1 VSGSTTYAL
10 LAVPFLGVAVL
21 VAVVAGLVAARRTG
35 DPERARRRRR
45 VTLVS
50 AVVAGIAL
58 VVMTLVFNNVIVGLG
73 VVAYDPA
80 KTLGIRTGLFPVED
94 LAYSLGAVVL
104 LPALWTLLGGPDA
117 GRDRR
122 DGAGTRDRRDRAG
135 ATTPRPAA
143 ASRPTRPT
151 REGEPSA

>member
-1 VSGSTTYAL
+1 MTGTSTYAL

-21 VAVVAGLVAARRTG
+21 VAVVAGLVAARRAG
-35 DPERARRRRR
+35 DPVRARRRRR
-45 VTLVS
+45 ITLVS
-50 AVVAGIAL
+50 AVVAGVAL

-73 VVAYDPA
+73 IVAYDPA

-104 LPALWTLLGGPDA
+104 LPALWSLLGGPDA

-122 DGAGTRDRRDRAG
+122 GSTA
-135 ATTPRPAA
+135 ATTSRRAA
-143 ASRPTRPT
+143 PTRPTRPT
-151 REGEPSA
+151 REGEPRA

>member
-1 VSGSTTYAL
+1 MTGTSTYAL
-10 LAVPFLGVAVL
+10 LAVPFLGGAVL
-21 VAVVAGLVAARRTG
+21 VAVVAGLVAARRAG
-35 DPERARRRRR
+35 DLDRARRRRR

-73 VVAYDPA
+73 IVAYDPA

-122 DGAGTRDRRDRAG
+122 GSAA
-135 ATTPRPAA
+135 ATTSRRAA
-143 ASRPTRPT
+143 PTRPT
-151 REGEPSA
+151 REGEPRA

>member
-21 VAVVAGLVAARRTG
+21 VAVVAGIV
-35 DPERARRRRR
+35 
-45 VTLVS
+45 
-50 AVVAGIAL
+50 L

-80 KTLGIRTGLFPVED
+80 KTLGVRTGLFPVED
-94 LAYSLGAVVL
+94 LAYTLGAVVL
-104 LPALWTLLGGPDA
+104 LPALWTLLGGPDT

-122 DGAGTRDRRDRAG
+122 DDAGKRDRRDRAG
-135 ATTPRPAA
+135 ATTPRSAA
-143 ASRPTRPT
+143 ATRPTRPT
-151 REGEPSA
+151 REGEPRA